1 MKFLCYLCRC
11 YGLYENISGG
21 LINWVFQDLMGGVIE
36 NYQVYENFCFIQ
48 CFLDVFMI
56 NVFFVGIYIFVR
68 IFILKCGYS
77 EYVYNNYVLY
87 FEMVYISIY
96 ELY

>member
-68 IFILKCGYS
+68 IYILKCGYS
-77 EYVYNNYVLY
+77 EYVYN
-87 FEMVYISIY
+87 
-96 ELY
+96 